1 MRAFLLA
8 TLMLAACGGEA
19 PVDMKDPA
27 AVTRRFVNAYNAR
40 DLSRMLPLVDQVN
53 LDAVKEA
60 LAGGPGSEAYAGI
73 FRPEMNDQ
81 LARDGGKIDGPRFD
95 RGDAVFK
102 VGDTV
107 DGDVHAIKLG
117 QGEDGRWLIAEFPT
131 LTEQEYLGLPEQ
143 AKP

>member
-1 MRAFLLA
+1 MRGPLLA
-8 TLMLAACGGEA
+8 ALMLAACSEA

-53 LDAVKEA
+53 LEVVKDA
-60 LAGGPGSEAYAGI
+60 LAGGPGSEAYTGI

-81 LARDGGKIDGPRFD
+81 LARDGGKIEGPRFD
-95 RGDAVFK
+95 HGDAVFK
-102 VGDTV
+102 VGETV
-107 DGDVHAIKLG
+107 EGDVHAIKLG
-117 QGEDGRWLIAEFPT
+117 QSEDGRWLIAEFPT
-131 LTEQEYLGLPEQ
+131 LSEQEYLGLPEQ